1 MQSSIK
7 EEFVPALAREANKRV
22 VGDPTNDTSV
32 IGPLIEPSA
41 LDRVLGY
48 VQQARADGAR
58 IVTGGEKPARRDRR
72 LLHRG
77 YRHQRL
83 TPEMTVTREE
93 IYGPCRGRIVLQRR

>member
-1 MQSSIK
+1 VQSSIK

-48 VQQARADGAR
+48 VQARADGAR
-58 IVTGGEKPARRDRR
+58 IVTGGEK
-72 LLHRG
+72 LLAETGG
-77 YRHQRL
+77 YF
-83 TPEMTVTREE
+83 TGATV
-93 IYGPCRGRIVLQRR
+93 IND